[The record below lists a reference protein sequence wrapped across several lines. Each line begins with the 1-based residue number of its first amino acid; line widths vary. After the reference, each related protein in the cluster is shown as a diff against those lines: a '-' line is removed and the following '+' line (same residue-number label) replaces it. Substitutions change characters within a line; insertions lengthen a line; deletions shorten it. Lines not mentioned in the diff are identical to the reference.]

1 MSLTKAKL
9 TSKNL
14 LSRLGSLS
22 AFGFGISF
30 KPQETGRTIVRELL
44 TFLEDRRALFVGC
57 IWEQPDH
64 VVQSVQQMRTELTSA
79 LKRLGEGSPA
89 AGACRLMRGACRDF
103 VDQVGQTSL
112 RGSDTTFARD
122 WQGDNFLIALGIL
135 RATFGQQIA
144 LLAHLYSVDLEEHLA
159 AILPPV
165 PDVREN

>member
-1 MSLTKAKL
+1 
-9 TSKNL
+9 
-14 LSRLGSLS
+14 
-22 AFGFGISF
+22 
-30 KPQETGRTIVRELL
+30 
-44 TFLEDRRALFVGC
+44 
-57 IWEQPDH
+57 
-64 VVQSVQQMRTELTSA
+64 
-79 LKRLGEGSPA
+79 
-89 AGACRLMRGACRDF
+89 MRGACRDF

-122 WQGDNFLIALGIL
+122 WQGENFLIALGIL